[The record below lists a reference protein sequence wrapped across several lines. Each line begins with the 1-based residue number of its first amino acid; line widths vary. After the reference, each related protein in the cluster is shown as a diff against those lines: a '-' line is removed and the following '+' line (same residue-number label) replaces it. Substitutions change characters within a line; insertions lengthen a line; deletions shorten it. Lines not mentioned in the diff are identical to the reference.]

1 MVAVAYVAPSPKA
14 LHDPNLKDRVI
25 ISEADTDHP
34 ATPERPDG
42 GEIFI
47 AANEDQ
53 LPTLV
58 ALTGEVQRHIAA
70 GELVQLP
77 EDEAL
82 QRRRDIVQKK
92 VDARQQAIRLATQ
105 DQPISDA
112 EARAQVKA
120 LSEVQKPDDAELQD
134 TPAQAGQRANVTATN
149 DRVNAAASPEE
160 LDAIAAE
167 EAGYP
172 GGPRKGV
179 TAAIDSR
186 RQQLAS
192 GQ

>member
-14 LHDPNLKDRVI
+14 LRDPNLKDRVI
-25 ISEADTDHP
+25 ISEADASHP
-34 ATPERPDG
+34 RTPERPDG

-53 LPTLV
+53 MPTLV
-58 ALTGEVQRHIAA
+58 ALTEEVQKHIAT
-70 GELVQLP
+70 GELVQM
-77 EDEAL
+77 DEGDAIN
-82 QRRRDIVQKK
+82 RRREIVSQK
-92 VDARQQAIRLATQ
+92 VDARQRFLNLAAQ
-105 DQPISDA
+105 DRPLSDA
-112 EARAQVKA
+112 EARDQIKA
-120 LSEVQKPDDAELQD
+120 MSDVQTPEGADLQD
-134 TPAQAGQRANVTATN
+134 APTQANQRANVTATN

-179 TAAIDSR
+179 TAAIDAR
-186 RQQLAS
+186 RQQLAA